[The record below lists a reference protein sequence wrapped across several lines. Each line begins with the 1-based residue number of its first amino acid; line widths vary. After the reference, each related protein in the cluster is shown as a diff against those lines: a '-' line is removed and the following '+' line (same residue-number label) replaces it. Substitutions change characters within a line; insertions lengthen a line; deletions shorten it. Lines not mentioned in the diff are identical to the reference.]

1 MSESESKGLS
11 NEKLTHTY
19 MANVSV
25 CLKLIWM
32 SNSKVRLTFKG
43 NCLKQEDK
51 AAYTPKNVVNLFT
64 VNELETW
71 SRDLSTG
78 FTLKDYLF

>member
-1 MSESESKGLS
+1 M
-11 NEKLTHTY
+11 
-19 MANVSV
+19 
-25 CLKLIWM
+25 WM
-32 SNSKVRLTFKG
+32 SNSKMILKFKG